1 MAVLLIAA
9 ATGLTLCSL
18 AARWHWA
25 SDLLTHFVVQ
35 GAACSA
41 GSLALL
47 SLCRRRGL
55 VCLASV
61 LLLINLSRI
70 VPLYLAEKPGAE
82 AGPTVRALAANLR
95 RDNREQ
101 QRFIDLVRIGRP
113 DFFVAMETDE
123 VWLRSLQ
130 KLSDSY
136 PYSIVQPR
144 EDNFGIAFFSRWPI
158 KGHRVHGLSQARLP
172 TLVASLDV
180 RGQELTVL
188 ATHPMPPIGRVRSEL
203 RNQQLAEVGTLAA
216 NLPNPKV
223 ILGDLNITSWSPYFS
238 DLLRRSG
245 MRDGRRGSGV
255 QPSWPA
261 LPWLFRI
268 PIDHTLV
275 SADIHVMHREL
286 GPAIGSDHRPVVIE
300 FRVRNP

>member
-1 MAVLLIAA
+1 MAVLLMAGAA
-9 ATGLTLCSL
+9 GVTLCSL

-25 SDLLTHFVVQ
+25 SDLLSHFVVQ
-35 GAACSA
+35 SAACSA
-41 GSLALL
+41 GSLAIL

-55 VCLASV
+55 VCVASV

-70 VPLYLAEKPGAE
+70 VPMYLAEDAEAE

-95 RDNREQ
+95 RDNREHP
-101 QRFIDLVRIGRP
+101 RFIDLVRTDRP

-123 VWLRSLQ
+123 DWLRSLQ
-130 KLSDSY
+130 GLSESY

-144 EDNFGIAFFSRWPI
+144 EDNFGIALFSRWPI
-158 KGHRVHGLSQARLP
+158 QGHRVHDLSQARLP
-172 TLVASLDV
+172 TLVATLDV
-180 RGQELTVL
+180 RGRELTVL
-188 ATHPMPPIGRVRSEL
+188 ATHPLPPMGRVRSEL
-203 RNQQLAEVGTLAA
+203 RNQQLAEVGALAA

-223 ILGDLNITSWSPYFS
+223 LLGDLNITSWSPYFS

-275 SADIHVMHREL
+275 SADIHVLRRWL
-286 GPAIGSDHRPVVIE
+286 GPPIGSDHRPVVID
-300 FRVRNP
+300 FRVRKP